1 MSDSNIKVFDSF
13 SKVCLKTVSEHPE
26 FRDKTAGT
34 IVDFVFLSNWLEDV
48 YLDIPYDAMLRI
60 YQYNYN
66 YKRIQEILNKPD

>member
-1 MSDSNIKVFDSF
+1 MSDYNIKVFDSF
-13 SKVCLKTVSEHPE
+13 SKDCLKMVSEHPE

-34 IVDFVFLSNWLEDV
+34 IVDLVFFSNQLEGV

-60 YQYNYN
+60 YQHN